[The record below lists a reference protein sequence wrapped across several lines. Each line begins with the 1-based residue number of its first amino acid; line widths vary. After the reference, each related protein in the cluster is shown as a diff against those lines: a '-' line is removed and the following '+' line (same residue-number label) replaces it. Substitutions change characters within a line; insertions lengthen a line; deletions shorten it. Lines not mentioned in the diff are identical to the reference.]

1 MENTNINPAIALKSK
16 PLAHGTK
23 VMQGPQ
29 AIPMHQKKYDSIIF
43 DLAGVLISWQPALTA
58 DQLFPDTQAATIMQ
72 TLTKD
77 PLWLEFDRG
86 NITISDLA
94 SHAAERHNFD
104 LILTTQIVATIAN
117 HLPPFSTMV
126 KALLAAKAQG
136 YKIYILSNMPG
147 PFYKELIHNYDFFNH
162 CDGIVASYQIKFIK
176 PELEIYQ
183 YLLEKFNIDP
193 STALFIDDVEENI
206 VAANT
211 LGIDGIVC
219 KKDIE
224 AIHLLEQNNILKPE

>member
-1 MENTNINPAIALKSK
+1 MENTNINPAVALKSK
-16 PLAHGTK
+16 PMGHGTK
-23 VMQGPQ
+23 VMQATQ
-29 AIPMHQKKYDSIIF
+29 AIPIHQKKYDSIIF
-43 DLAGVLISWQPALTA
+43 DLAGVLISWQPAVTA
-58 DQLFPDTQAATIMQ
+58 EELFPHTQAATIIQ
-72 TLTKD
+72 TLVKD
-77 PLWLEFDRG
+77 SLWLEFDRG
-86 NITISDLA
+86 SITISDLA
-94 SHAAERHNFD
+94 NHAAERLNFD

-117 HLPPFSTMV
+117 HLPPFPAMV

-147 PFYKELIHNYDFFNH
+147 PFYKELVQNYDFFNH

-183 YLLEKFNIDP
+183 YLLEKFNINP
-193 STALFIDDVEENI
+193 MTALFIDDVEENI
-206 VAANT
+206 VAANS

-224 AIHLLEQNNILKPE
+224 VVHLLEQNNILKPE